1 MAGRVLAL
9 GTRVNAPYHPFENA
23 EARFMDILRDVC
35 DLECGDDP
43 GALSDPRGWAG
54 VLSYLDEWKEKPRAE
69 WAAGLTRFVAEGG
82 GLLLLHN
89 GICVQSDPLIEE
101 MIGGRFL
108 NHPAQEEIT
117 FTPGGLLQD
126 CRPFTVK
133 EEPYRFA
140 LKDPGEMILTYDQGG
155 ETYPA
160 GWRRTYGKGR
170 VAYLCPGHTG
180 EIFDIPAYRDMIRKC
195 MRWCLGED
203 IGCSPRCR
211 DGMA

>member
-1 MAGRVLAL
+1 MVMAGRVLAL
-9 GTRVNAPYHPFENA
+9 GTRVNAPYHPFGDV
-23 EARFMDILRDVC
+23 EARLEDILREVC
-35 DLECGDDP
+35 VLDCSDDP
-43 GALSDPRGWAG
+43 GALSDLREWTA
-54 VLSYLDEWKEKPRAE
+54 VLSYLDEWKEKLRAE
-69 WAAGLTRFVAEGG
+69 WAEGLKRFVAEGG

-89 GICVQSDPLIEE
+89 GICIQSDPGIGE

-117 FTPGGLLQD
+117 FTPGGLLEG
-126 CRPFTVK
+126 CRPFAVK
-133 EEPYRFA
+133 EEPYRFE
-140 LKDPGEMILTYDQGG
+140 LKDPGEMILTYVQGG

-180 EIFDIPAYRDMIRKC
+180 EIFDIPAYREMIQRC

-203 IGCSPRCR
+203 FC
-211 DGMA
+211 